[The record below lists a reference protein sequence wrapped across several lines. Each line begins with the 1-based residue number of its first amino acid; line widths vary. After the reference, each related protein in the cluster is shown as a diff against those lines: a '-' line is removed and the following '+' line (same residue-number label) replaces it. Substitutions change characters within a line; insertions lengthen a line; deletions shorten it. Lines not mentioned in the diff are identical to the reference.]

1 MKVLIYGI
9 KSTAKIISE
18 ILLEDH
24 NFKIAGY
31 IGNEKKKR
39 NFLIKKYLVIYI
51 F

>member
-24 NFKIAGY
+24 NFKIAA
-31 IGNEKKKR
+31 ILEMKKKR
-39 NFLIKKYLVIYI
+39 NF
-51 F
+51 